1 MVFSSFAFLFV
12 FLPLVLIAYFI
23 IKNRTYRNIVLFLFS
38 LVFYAW
44 GEPVYVALMLF
55 SIVAN
60 YFLAL
65 KIDKEKKKNKRKI
78 ILIIAVIINLLIIG
92 FFKYADFFIENINFI
107 FHSSISAL
115 NIGLPIGI
123 SFYTFQILS
132 YVIDVYTKKVK
143 VQKNIINLGTYVA
156 LFPQLIAGPIVR
168 YETIAE
174 ELENRK
180 ESLTKV
186 IEGLKRF
193 IIGLGKKV
201 IIANNMAIIAD
212 TIYGGDLASYGSL
225 VFWIAAIAYT
235 FQIYFDFSGYS
246 DMAIGLGKVF
256 GFTFLENFNYPYIA
270 NSITNFWRRWHISLS
285 TWFRDYVYIPLG
297 GNRVSKIK
305 WLRNI
310 LVVWLLTGLWHGASW
325 NFILWGLYYGIIL
338 IIEKLFLGKLLEKLP
353 KIITHI
359 YTLLI
364 IVIGWVIFRLEDF
377 SQMALVL
384 GKMFSFQTS
393 DVFEQII
400 LNFDIFA
407 ALPYLVVAI
416 IASLPIMKNIYNKNK
431 DKITFSLLRNICI
444 LGVFIISICLLL
456 SSTYNP
462 FIYFRF

>member
-1 MVFSSFAFLFV
+1 M
-12 FLPLVLIAYFI
+12 
-23 IKNRTYRNIVLFLFS
+23 
-38 LVFYAW
+38 
-44 GEPVYVALMLF
+44 
-55 SIVAN
+55 
-60 YFLAL
+60 
-65 KIDKEKKKNKRKI
+65 
-78 ILIIAVIINLLIIG
+78 
-92 FFKYADFFIENINFI
+92 
-107 FHSSISAL
+107 
-115 NIGLPIGI
+115 
-123 SFYTFQILS
+123 
-132 YVIDVYTKKVK
+132 
-143 VQKNIINLGTYVA
+143 
-156 LFPQLIAGPIVR
+156 
-168 YETIAE
+168 
-174 ELENRK
+174 
-180 ESLTKV
+180 
-186 IEGLKRF
+186 
-193 IIGLGKKV
+193 
-201 IIANNMAIIAD
+201 
-212 TIYGGDLASYGSL
+212 
-225 VFWIAAIAYT
+225 
-235 FQIYFDFSGYS
+235 
-246 DMAIGLGKVF
+246 
-256 GFTFLENFNYPYIA
+256 
-270 NSITNFWRRWHISLS
+270 
-285 TWFRDYVYIPLG
+285 
-297 GNRVSKIK
+297 
-305 WLRNI
+305 
-310 LVVWLLTGLWHGASW
+310 WHGASW